1 MKNQTIA
8 IGDKLVGDGQPCYMI
23 AEIGINHN
31 GKLDLAKNLITVAK
45 NAGWDAVKFQK
56 RTIEIVYTP
65 EELAKPRENPFG
77 ETNGHLKRGL
87 EFGLEQYRKIE
98 EFCQETDITWFA
110 SAWDEPSVDFISQFP
125 VPCYKIASASLTDDN
140 LLLHTRSKG
149 KPIMLST
156 GMSTYEEIDHAVD
169 ILGKENLILIHTC
182 SCYPS
187 HYPELNL
194 RMIPEL
200 RKRYGVLVGY
210 SGHETGIPSS
220 VAAATL
226 GACIVE
232 RHITLD
238 RSMWGSDQA
247 ASLEPSGITRLA
259 RDIRLV
265 EASMGDGVKRLEE
278 REIAVMKKLRRVGC
292 KA

>member
-1 MKNQTIA
+1 MQKEIQIGNQ
-8 IGDKLVGDGQPCYMI
+8 LVGDGHPCYLI
-23 AEIGINHN
+23 GEIGINHN
-31 GKLDLAKNLITVAK
+31 GSLDLAKNLISVAK

-56 RTIEIVYTP
+56 RTIDIVYTA

-77 ETNGHLKRGL
+77 ATNGDLKRGL
-87 EFGLEQYRKIE
+87 EFGLEQYRKID
-98 EFCQETDITWFA
+98 EFCREMEIPWFA
-110 SAWDEPSVDFISQFP
+110 SPWDEPSVDFISQFP
-125 VPCYKIASASLTDDN
+125 VPCYKIASASLTDDA
-140 LLLHTRSKG
+140 LLSRIRATG

-169 ILGKENLILIHTC
+169 VLGKENLILIHTC

-187 HYPELNL
+187 YYPELNL

-200 RKRYGVLVGY
+200 RKRYGVPVGY

-220 VAAATL
+220 VAATAL
-226 GACIVE
+226 GACLVE

-265 EASMGDGVKRLEE
+265 ETSMGDGVKRVEE
-278 REIAVMKKLRRVGC
+278 REIAVMKKLRRVGL